1 MLLLL
6 KFICVHGGVNIFRF
20 NPDDIYFFSSLLT
33 RLASS
38 IVCLICD
45 EKDLPDGR
53 SQLEGNRDAV
63 SGGAVFRTFF
73 VFNVLFDEG
82 VAIFLAVKAQN
93 ALAGRK

>member
-1 MLLLL
+1 M
-6 KFICVHGGVNIFRF
+6 V
-20 NPDDIYFFSSLLT
+20 FFSLAFLT

-63 SGGAVFRTFF
+63 PGGAVFRTFF

-93 ALAGRK
+93 ALAWWK